1 MWENITEMYRR
12 YSRVYGTDEYFES
25 GEKGSTTYI
34 LPPNIGGNNVFFPIV
49 ISKVWGQPPPVPLH
63 RNSTVKYILIL
74 NYKLRKA
81 NNYMYWLCVTTQ
93 YGGFNFWNLMI

>member
-1 MWENITEMYRR
+1 
-12 YSRVYGTDEYFES
+12 
-25 GEKGSTTYI
+25 
-34 LPPNIGGNNVFFPIV
+34 VFFPIV